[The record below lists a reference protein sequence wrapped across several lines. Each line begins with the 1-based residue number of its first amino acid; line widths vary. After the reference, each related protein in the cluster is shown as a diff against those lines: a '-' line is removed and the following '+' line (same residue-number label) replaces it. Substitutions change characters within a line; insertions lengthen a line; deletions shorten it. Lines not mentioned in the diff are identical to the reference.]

1 MSSNGLKTELIQ
13 RLELALDEEEFGSE
27 AQEMEEL
34 EVASPKKTKKVESKR
49 KETLAVLAAAFAVTM
64 ADEESEKLWNARAKE
79 GSPVKKAATAIVGSS
94 FAALAEAKEENDG
107 EGATATAVVS
117 EEKKEEWNKDSESS
131 GKVETDAP
139 GPVMTE
145 EEKRAA
151 RAAKFG
157 IPLSIEDKKVGAWC
171 SNMVLVDV
179 CQLMVMSVMM
189 WLPSSGSACE
199 AVPTP
204 VQVRPSW

>member
-1 MSSNGLKTELIQ
+1 M
-13 RLELALDEEEFGSE
+13 
-27 AQEMEEL
+27 
-34 EVASPKKTKKVESKR
+34 
-49 KETLAVLAAAFAVTM
+49 
-64 ADEESEKLWNARAKE
+64 
-79 GSPVKKAATAIVGSS
+79 SPVKKTATAIVGSS
-94 FAALAEAKEENDG
+94 SAALAEAKEEKSGD
-107 EGATATAVVS
+107 EATATAVVS

-179 CQLMVMSVMM
+179 CQMVVMSVMM
-189 WLPSSGSACE
+189 WLLSSGSACE